1 MSLRSKF
8 CIGILCLI
16 GVLGLCQYLL
26 TIPTVTSAL
35 HQSLDDKGRAV
46 ALTLARQATAPLLA
60 NDSLSLQRMVDKLRD
75 DIPDLLYAFILS
87 PQGEVLAHTFG
98 RDFPPDLR
106 NANPVSAEGPVR
118 HRHLSTVQGMVHD
131 TAVAVLDGA
140 AGVVRVGFAEDKIAA
155 LLHRTS
161 RAIFLTTLFLG
172 IFGILLAFLLGTML
186 TRPLTDLARTV
197 RAFGQGDFSA
207 RTHVTGDDEIGELG
221 RAFNLMAHDLARTIT
236 EMREAQD
243 RLAAIFENAAVGIT
257 LSDPQGYIVQV
268 NPAFARMLGQDEAEI
283 VGRHISEVTMPE
295 DRGSQ
300 RKKYQALLQGETD
313 HVHFQ
318 KRYLHRQGRPVW
330 AQVTLSLLRD
340 QEGRPTM
347 VIGMIEDI
355 SYRKLLEEEHLKRG
369 RLESISVLAGGIA
382 HDFNNLLTAI
392 LGNLILAQ
400 HKKPDDESF
409 QELLASAEKAAL
421 HAKELTDK
429 LLAFASEGTP
439 SKTILHPCEVLEET
453 CRLLLAGTNVRFELH
468 CAADLAPV
476 TANRRQV
483 EQVFQ
488 NIIKNSLQAM
498 PEGGTIEVRAE
509 NTELGSKASLPAGR
523 YVKLTFTDQGHG
535 IATEHLDKIFD
546 PYFTTRNKGDG
557 LGLAL
562 SYAIIKNHGGLITV
576 SSQPGRG
583 TSFVVYLPAAEE
595 ERPSAPDHPPKKA
608 GENTEPLPA

>member
-26 TIPTVTSAL
+26 TIPAVTTAL

-46 ALTLARQATAPLLA
+46 ALTLARHATAPLLA
-60 NDSLSLQRMVDKLRD
+60 NDSESLQLMVDSLQK
-75 DIPDLLYAFILS
+75 DIPDLRYAFVLNAR
-87 PQGEVLAHTFG
+87 GEVLAHTFG
-98 RDFPPDLR
+98 RDVPAGLR
-106 NANPVSAEGPVR
+106 DANPVTASDPLR
-118 HRHLSTVQGMVHD
+118 HRHLATDQGVVHD
-131 TAVAVLDGA
+131 TAVAVLDGT
-140 AGVVRVGFAEDKIAA
+140 AGVVRVGLDEDKIAA

-161 RAIFLTTLFLG
+161 RAIFLSTLLLG
-172 IFGILLAFLLGTML
+172 ILGLLLAILLGTML
-186 TRPLTDLARTV
+186 TRPLASLARTA

-207 RTHVTGDDEIGELG
+207 RAMVTGGDEIGELG
-221 RAFNLMAHDLARTIT
+221 RAFNTMASDLARTID

-243 RLAAIFENAAVGIT
+243 RLAAIFDNAAVGIT
-257 LSDPQGYIVQV
+257 LSDPEGHILRV
-268 NPAFARMLGQDEAEI
+268 NPAFARMLGRKEEEI

-300 RKKYQALLQGETD
+300 RDKYHALLRGETD

-340 QEGRPTM
+340 QDGRPAM

-355 SYRKLLEEEHLKRG
+355 SYRKLLEEEQLKRG
-369 RLESISVLAGGIA
+369 RLESISALAGGIA

-400 HKKPDDESF
+400 HKAPADESL
-409 QELLASAEKAAL
+409 QDLLASAEKAAIR
-421 HAKELTDK
+421 AKELTDK
-429 LLAFASEGTP
+429 LLAFACEGTP
-439 SKTILHPCEVLEET
+439 SKTTIQLCQVLEET
-453 CRLLLAGTNVRFELH
+453 CRLLLAGTNVRLELH

-488 NIIKNSLQAM
+488 NIVKNAIQAM
-498 PEGGTIEVRAE
+498 PDGGTIEVRAE
-509 NTELGSKASLPAGR
+509 NTVLGSKASLPAGR
-523 YVKLTFTDQGHG
+523 YVKITFADQGHG
-535 IATEHLDKIFD
+535 IAEEHLDRIFD
-546 PYFTTRNKGDG
+546 PYFSTRNKGDG

-562 SYAIIKNHGGLITV
+562 SYSVVKNHGGLITV
-576 SSQPGRG
+576 SSRPGRG
-583 TSFVVYLPAAEE
+583 TSFVVYLPAATQDGDSGAV
-595 ERPSAPDHPPKKA
+595 SACKSR
-608 GENTEPLPA
+608 